1 MILNS
6 LSLTAYVVV
15 QRAINQVLGTYFLCV
30 VKRNSTS
37 LVGGVVLVVE
47 THDVLTARTQVF
59 LFVRVGSLYGTLNL
73 CLAHKTVI
81 LLIFAHF
88 AISLSLV
95 TI

>member
-37 LVGGVVLVVE
+37 LVRVLVVE
-47 THDVLTARTQVF
+47 TQNVLTTRT
-59 LFVRVGSLYGTLNL
+59 
-73 CLAHKTVI
+73 
-81 LLIFAHF
+81 
-88 AISLSLV
+88 
-95 TI
+95 

>member
-15 QRAINQVLGTYFLCV
+15 QRAINQVLGADFLCV

-37 LVGGVVLVVE
+37 LVGGVLVVE
-47 THDVLTARTQVF
+47 THDVLTARAQVF
-59 LFVRVGSLYGTLNL
+59 LFVGVGSLNRTLNL

-88 AISLSLV
+88 AISLPLV